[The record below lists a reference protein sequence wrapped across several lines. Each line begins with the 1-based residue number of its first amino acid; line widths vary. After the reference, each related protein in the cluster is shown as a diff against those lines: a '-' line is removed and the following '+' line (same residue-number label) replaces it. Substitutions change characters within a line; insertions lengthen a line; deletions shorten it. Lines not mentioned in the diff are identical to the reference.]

1 MFATQVCRRR
11 QRAGQLRWL
20 WRPDQGPRKVHFTDG
35 GVYSADIFSN
45 EERNRLV
52 FMLEA
57 APEEPEK
64 LRPGQPVT
72 VSHAAI
78 KASIRSYSQAG
89 VAVSGRNGMHWIFIL
104 DQDPHESH
112 PERGETS

>member
-1 MFATQVCRRR
+1 
-11 QRAGQLRWL
+11 LL
-20 WRPDQGPRKVHFTDG
+20 PRFVVGANVLVNCDGSEFTPPI
-35 GVYSADIFSN
+35 IFSN